1 MAAETYVLALPGPML
16 RRGFWLYVLRVD
28 TPKGEMLYV
37 GRTGDNSSPNA
48 VAPFTRMGQ
57 HLWFS
62 PTQNALRKHLKSR
75 GIDAENCDAFQ
86 LISYGP
92 IEDEVVG
99 DADKDRDALMVLH
112 KPRRDRVGALEKKL
126 AEALKAAKYDVLNTV
141 KWKHEPDAHAW
152 AMAQKAFAPYF
163 PRLEA
168 VTGGQDNA

>member
-1 MAAETYVLALPGPML
+1 MATETCVLTLPGRIL
-16 RRGFWLYVLRVD
+16 QRGFWLYVWCVD

-48 VAPFTRMGQ
+48 VAPYTRMGQ
-57 HLWFS
+57 HLGFS

-75 GIDAENCDAFQ
+75 GIEAEDCNAFT

-99 DADKDRDALMVLH
+99 NADKDPDALMVLH
-112 KPRRDRVGALEKKL
+112 KPRRNRVGALEKKL
-126 AEALKAAKYDVLNTV
+126 TEALKTAKYDVLNTV

-152 AMAQKAFAPYF
+152 ALARKAFAPHF

-168 VTGGQDNA
+168 TSEGQDNG